1 MVKEVASVD
10 EFVDAV
16 KSGKL
21 VVVDYFAT
29 WCGPCK
35 MVAPKFSQL
44 ADKYPDAVF
53 LKLDVDEF
61 PEIAEQAG
69 VTAMPTFQLF
79 KEGTR
84 VGDEIRGVNVAAIE
98 KEVQKFIA

>member
-1 MVKEVASVD
+1 MVKEIASAD
-10 EFVDAV
+10 EYAAAV

-35 MVAPKFSQL
+35 MVAPKFALL

-53 LKLDVDEF
+53 LKLDVDAF

-69 VTAMPTFQLF
+69 ISAMPTFQLF
-79 KEGTR
+79 KEGAR
-84 VGDEIRGVNVAAIE
+84 VGDDIIGAKIDAIE
-98 KEVQKFIA
+98 QQVQQFIA